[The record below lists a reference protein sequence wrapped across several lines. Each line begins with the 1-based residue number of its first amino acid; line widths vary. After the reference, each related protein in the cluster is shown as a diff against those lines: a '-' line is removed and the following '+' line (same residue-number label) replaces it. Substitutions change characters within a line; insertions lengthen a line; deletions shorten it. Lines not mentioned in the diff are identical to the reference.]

1 MNAPAVSLVLPVV
14 LPFLAAFLVRPASQ
28 VSAGLARWFGP
39 LVLVTCAGLLI
50 DIALAADGQALTTH
64 LGGFAPPLGIVFY
77 ADAPALL
84 FALAVPLFALLLWP
98 REAAG
103 ERGDRISA
111 LMLLLV
117 GSGTGMA
124 LSGDL
129 FNLYVFYELLAVAS
143 FGLVAA
149 SGTPR
154 GWAAT
159 LRYLLI
165 GGFGSVLGLVGI
177 ALIYAQTGTLN
188 LAHLSEL
195 APAHLANPI
204 GLAAFACLLIGFGV
218 KAELFPVNAWVAEVY
233 ATAPKRISALLAG
246 VVSKLAILVLLRVL
260 LLVFDT
266 PEARQMLLVLGL
278 IGLVSGEL
286 AAWRARDLPRML
298 AFSSIGQLGLLFMA
312 MSIPGEWGLI
322 AALAVALH
330 HLLLKPALF
339 MLAERWSGS
348 LADLAGAG
356 RKAPLAAGLFTLF
369 ALSLIGV
376 PPLPGFWAKLVLL
389 IGLGPQ
395 SDLLARIAIGG
406 ILLITVVEAHYLF
419 RLIGLLYAD
428 KQHSAPPH
436 RTGDL
441 AIASLLGVLLIA
453 SIPLLPVLADGLSGM
468 AAQVSDVAAYRA
480 LTLGAPP
487 LGEMSP
493 GVAP

>member
-1 MNAPAVSLVLPVV
+1 MNALALPVV

-28 VSAGLARWFGP
+28 VSTTLARWFGP
-39 LVLVTCAGLLI
+39 LVLLLCAGLLI
-50 DIALAADGQALTTH
+50 DIALSANGQPVSAH
-64 LGGFAPPLGIVFY
+64 LGGFAPPTGIVFY
-77 ADAPALL
+77 ADSLALL

-103 ERGDRISA
+103 EKGDRVGA

-143 FGLVAA
+143 FGLISSSA
-149 SGTPR
+149 TPR
-154 GWAAT
+154 AYAAT

-165 GGFGSVLGLVGI
+165 SGFGSVLALVGI

-188 LAHLSEL
+188 LAQLAEFGPEKLS
-195 APAHLANPI
+195 NPL

-260 LLVFDT
+260 LLMFDA

-278 IGLVSGEL
+278 IGLASGEL

-330 HLLLKPALF
+330 HLVLKPALF
-339 MLAERWSGS
+339 LLAERWTGS

-356 RKAPLAAGLFTLF
+356 RRAPLAAGLFTLF
-369 ALSLIGV
+369 ALSLVGV

-389 IGLGPQ
+389 LGLAAQDGA
-395 SDLLARIAIGG
+395 LAQTAIAGV
-406 ILLITVVEAHYLF
+406 LLITVVEAHYLF
-419 RLIGLLYAD
+419 RLVGLLFT
-428 KQHSAPPH
+428 KTEHSAAPH
-436 RTGDL
+436 RGGDL
-441 AIASLLGVLLIA
+441 ALASLFGVLLLA
-453 SIPLLPVLADGLSGM
+453 SMPLLPALADGLAWM
-468 AAQVSDVAAYRA
+468 AGQVADVGAYRA
-480 LTLGAPP
+480 LTLGGAQ
-487 LGEMSP
+487 
-493 GVAP
+493 